1 MTRWGSDNPH
11 PLSQMKTE
19 LVWEGKY
26 DEYGNRR
33 PVNLPTTPLPLQ
45 RIETIDVPLDARKA
59 EANQQGSLFD
69 ETAFRQQHHRDDFR
83 NMLIWGDNKL
93 VMASLLQEF
102 RGKID
107 LIYIDPPFDVG
118 ADFTMKIQIGD
129 DSDEVLK
136 EQSILEAV
144 AYRDTWGKGVDSY
157 LHMMYERL
165 TLMRELLSE
174 RGSIYVHLG
183 YNVLHY
189 VKVIMDEIFGS
200 DNLLNQI
207 VWQKVRSSKAQSK
220 GFGNVHD
227 VVLVY
232 TKGSS
237 FTFNPQYTE
246 LSPER
251 IRKHYKYIEE
261 GTGRR
266 YQLCDLTQKGEGPPR
281 RFGDRVLKPPPGKH
295 WIWSQERIDQAMAE
309 GRIVFTSG
317 KMPRL
322 KRYLDE
328 SLGNP
333 AEDIWVDIPPIN
345 SQSYERLDYDT
356 QKPEQ
361 LLTRI
366 ILASSNEGDLV
377 ADFFC
382 VRKGTR
388 VLVPPPNLPR
398 QRGRNLDSLPV
409 DGEGW
414 GGVSSP
420 HPTSPVNGGGEPAAR
435 PHSLPVDGEGW
446 GGVSSLP
453 VDGEGWGG
461 VSSLPVDGEGWGG
474 VSSLPVDGE
483 GWGGVYIPIECLQ
496 PGDWVLAHDGRP
508 HRVVRTFRRLYRGLM
523 IGIRHNRSSQT
534 LWVTGDHRV
543 LCRKRT
549 LSYNAERSWA
559 HVPEKH
565 FERARAL
572 RKEMTDAER
581 LLWKSL
587 RRQQLGVKFRR
598 QHPIGPYI
606 ADFYSWEAGLVVEVD
621 GDTHF
626 TPEMQ
631 EYDAIRTQYLESLGL
646 QVLRFTNVE
655 IRNYLDAVVERIHDA
670 IQDALPSE
678 NHFLEWRRASS
689 LQVGDV
695 VFFPLLPSPHPSA
708 PVDGVSY
715 PHPTSPVDG
724 VSYPHPTSPVDGVS
738 YPHPTS
744 PVDGVSYPHPTSP
757 VNGGG
762 EPAVQPDS
770 LPVDGE
776 GWGGV
781 SLLPATV
788 IALEQVQTDEEV
800 YDLEVE
806 GAHSYITEVCV
817 VHNCGSGTMLAVA
830 EKLGRRWIGADLGR
844 YAIHVSRKRLIQ
856 VQRELHQ
863 QGKPYRSFD
872 VYNLGRYERQWWQ
885 QERLRGA
892 DTEHRRIV
900 LQFYKAVPLDNPP
913 NSLLHGKKGGAYVHV
928 DQIDSLFTERELHA
942 VAQAAANAGGREL
955 HCLAWEFEMELAV
968 KKQAIEATTGLD
980 IKLKYIPREIMEAN
994 RTEVQFF
1001 EAGYLEAKAIVNNGA
1016 VDVELVRFMPALAEV
1031 PEKEL
1036 QELRARAVKSPFDFI
1051 DFWAVDFEW
1060 REGKPFEHHWQ
1071 DFRTRKDRSL
1081 KTRTDIGW
1089 QYATK
1094 GTHQI
1099 CIKVID
1105 VFGVDTTTVIQVGV

>member
-129 DSDEVLK
+129 DSDEVQK

-165 TLMRELLSE
+165 TLMRDLLSE

-200 DNLLNQI
+200 YNLLNQI

-261 GTGRR
+261 GTDRR

-461 VSSLPVDGEGWGG
+461 V
-474 VSSLPVDGE
+474 
-483 GWGGVYIPIECLQ
+483 YIPIECLQ

-655 IRNYLDAVVERIHDA
+655 IRTYLDAVVERIHDA

-744 PVDGVSYPHPTSP
+744 PVNGGGEPAVQPDSLPVDGEGWGGVSFPHPTSP

-806 GAHSYITEVCV
+806 DAHSYITEVCV
-817 VHNCGSGTMLAVA
+817 VHNCGSGTTLAVA
-830 EKLGRRWIGADLGR
+830 EKLGRRWIGVDLGR

-856 VQRELHQ
+856 VQRELYQ

-892 DTEHRRIV
+892 DCEHRRIV
-900 LQFYKAVPLDNPP
+900 LQFYKAAPLENPP
-913 NSLLHGKKGGAYVHV
+913 SPLLHGKKGGAYVHV
-928 DQIDSLFTERELHA
+928 DQIDSLFTESELRE
-942 VAQAAANAGGREL
+942 VAQAAADAGAREL
-955 HCLAWEFEMELAV
+955 HCLAWEFEMELAA

-994 RTEVQFF
+994 RTKVQFF
-1001 EAGYLEAKAIVNNGA
+1001 EAGYLEAKPIVNNGA

-1036 QELRARAVKSPFDFI
+1036 KELRKRAVKSPFDFI

-1089 QYATK
+1089 RYAAQ

-1099 CIKVID
+1099 CVKVID
-1105 VFGVDTTTVIQVGV
+1105 VFGVDTTTVI

>member
-1 MTRWGSDNPH
+1 
-11 PLSQMKTE
+11 
-19 LVWEGKY
+19 
-26 DEYGNRR
+26 
-33 PVNLPTTPLPLQ
+33 
-45 RIETIDVPLDARKA
+45 
-59 EANQQGSLFD
+59 
-69 ETAFRQQHHRDDFR
+69 
-83 NMLIWGDNKL
+83 
-93 VMASLLQEF
+93 
-102 RGKID
+102 
-107 LIYIDPPFDVG
+107 
-118 ADFTMKIQIGD
+118 
-129 DSDEVLK
+129 
-136 EQSILEAV
+136 
-144 AYRDTWGKGVDSY
+144 
-157 LHMMYERL
+157 
-165 TLMRELLSE
+165 
-174 RGSIYVHLG
+174 
-183 YNVLHY
+183 
-189 VKVIMDEIFGS
+189 
-200 DNLLNQI
+200 
-207 VWQKVRSSKAQSK
+207 
-220 GFGNVHD
+220 
-227 VVLVY
+227 
-232 TKGSS
+232 
-237 FTFNPQYTE
+237 
-246 LSPER
+246 
-251 IRKHYKYIEE
+251 
-261 GTGRR
+261 
-266 YQLCDLTQKGEGPPR
+266 
-281 RFGDRVLKPPPGKH
+281 
-295 WIWSQERIDQAMAE
+295 
-309 GRIVFTSG
+309 
-317 KMPRL
+317 
-322 KRYLDE
+322 
-328 SLGNP
+328 
-333 AEDIWVDIPPIN
+333 
-345 SQSYERLDYDT
+345 
-356 QKPEQ
+356 
-361 LLTRI
+361 
-366 ILASSNEGDLV
+366 
-377 ADFFC
+377 
-382 VRKGTR
+382 
-388 VLVPPPNLPR
+388 
-398 QRGRNLDSLPV
+398 
-409 DGEGW
+409 
-414 GGVSSP
+414 
-420 HPTSPVNGGGEPAAR
+420 
-435 PHSLPVDGEGW
+435 
-446 GGVSSLP
+446 
-453 VDGEGWGG
+453 
-461 VSSLPVDGEGWGG
+461 
-474 VSSLPVDGE
+474 
-483 GWGGVYIPIECLQ
+483 
-496 PGDWVLAHDGRP
+496 
-508 HRVVRTFRRLYRGLM
+508 M

-744 PVDGVSYPHPTSP
+744 PV
-757 VNGGG
+757 NGGG

-817 VHNCGSGTMLAVA
+817 VHNCGSGTTLAVA
-830 EKLGRRWIGADLGR
+830 EKLGRRWIGVDLGR

-856 VQRELHQ
+856 VQRELYQ

-892 DTEHRRIV
+892 DCEHRRIV
-900 LQFYKAVPLDNPP
+900 LQFYKAVPLENPP
-913 NSLLHGKKGGAYVHV
+913 SPLLHGKKGGAYVHV
-928 DQIDSLFTERELHA
+928 DQIDSLFTESELRE
-942 VAQAAANAGGREL
+942 VAQAAADAGAREL
-955 HCLAWEFEMELAV
+955 HCLAWEFEMELAA

-1036 QELRARAVKSPFDFI
+1036 QELRARAVNSPFDFI

-1089 QYATK
+1089 RYATQ

-1105 VFGVDTTTVIQVGV
+1105 VFGVDTTTVIKVKV

>member
-1 MTRWGSDNPH
+1 MTRWGPDNPH

-129 DSDEVLK
+129 DSDEVQK

-165 TLMRELLSE
+165 TLMRDLLSE
-174 RGSIYVHLG
+174 RGSIYVHCDWRVNSL
-183 YNVLHY
+183 LRLLL
-189 VKVIMDEIFGS
+189 DDIFGS
-200 DNLLNQI
+200 EGFKNEIIWHYPGQ
-207 VWQKVRSSKAQSK
+207 SSAKSFFPRK
-220 GFGNVHD
+220 HD
-227 VVLVY
+227 TVFWY
-232 TKGSS
+232 TKGSEWV
-237 FTFNPQYTE
+237 FNSDDVRVPYKESSLKRSQYGGGPGVGYRKEGLQPGWLSSDGKISDTVWEIVDIRLKQFATE
-246 LSPER
+246 KPEALLER
-251 IRKHYKYIEE
+251 IIK
-261 GTGRR
+261 
-266 YQLCDLTQKGEGPPR
+266 
-281 RFGDRVLKPPPGKH
+281 
-295 WIWSQERIDQAMAE
+295 
-309 GRIVFTSG
+309 
-317 KMPRL
+317 
-322 KRYLDE
+322 
-328 SLGNP
+328 
-333 AEDIWVDIPPIN
+333 
-345 SQSYERLDYDT
+345 
-356 QKPEQ
+356 
-361 LLTRI
+361 
-366 ILASSNEGDLV
+366 ASSNEGDLV

-388 VLVPPPNLPR
+388 VWKVAAPPVVPPHAGG
-398 QRGRNLDSLPV
+398 QAGSLPAC
-409 DGEGW
+409 GEGW
-414 GGVSSP
+414 GGGAVISSP
-420 HPTSPVNGGGEPAAR
+420 PVVPPHAGGQAG
-435 PHSLPVDGEGW
+435 SLPACGEGW
-446 GGVSSLP
+446 GGGAVISSPPVVPPHAGGQAGSLP
-453 VDGEGWGG
+453 ACGEGWGG
-461 VSSLPVDGEGWGG
+461 GVSLPACGEGWGG
-474 VSSLPVDGE
+474 GVSLPACGE
-483 GWGGVYIPIECLQ
+483 GWGGGYIPIECLQ

-508 HRVVRTFRRLYRGLM
+508 HRVLRTFRRLYRGMM
-523 IGIRHNRSSQT
+523 IGIQHAKSPAT
-534 LWVTGDHRV
+534 LWLTADHRV
-543 LCRKRT
+543 LAKLRPRSLGGCADWSAVPLSHRERRKQ
-549 LSYNAERSWA
+549 
-559 HVPEKH
+559 
-565 FERARAL
+565 L
-572 RKEMTDAER
+572 RREMTPPER
-581 LLWKSL
+581 KLWKVL
-587 RRQQLGVKFRR
+587 RGEQLGVKFRR

-606 ADFYSWEAGLVVEVD
+606 ADFYSREAQLVVEVD
-621 GDTHF
+621 GVVAHSGEEAF
-626 TPEMQ
+626 
-631 EYDAIRTQYLESLGL
+631 EYDRARDTYMESLGL
-646 QVLRFTNVE
+646 RVMRIPASEVEHNLDGVRDAIKQACEVQDRLDGAQWVRASELRVGDIVFVGPE
-655 IRNYLDAVVERIHDA
+655 RVGVRIERI
-670 IQDALPSE
+670 QRVFSE
-678 NHFLEWRRASS
+678 
-689 LQVGDV
+689 
-695 VFFPLLPSPHPSA
+695 
-708 PVDGVSY
+708 
-715 PHPTSPVDG
+715 
-724 VSYPHPTSPVDGVS
+724 
-738 YPHPTS
+738 
-744 PVDGVSYPHPTSP
+744 
-757 VNGGG
+757 
-762 EPAVQPDS
+762 
-770 LPVDGE
+770 
-776 GWGGV
+776 
-781 SLLPATV
+781 
-788 IALEQVQTDEEV
+788 EEV

-806 GAHSYITEVCV
+806 DAHSYITEVCV
-817 VHNCGSGTMLAVA
+817 VHNCGSGTTLAVA
-830 EKLGRRWIGADLGR
+830 EKLGRRWIGVDLGR

-856 VQRELHQ
+856 VQRELYQ

-892 DTEHRRIV
+892 DCEHRRIV
-900 LQFYKAVPLDNPP
+900 LQFYKAAPLDNPP
-913 NSLLHGKKGGAYVHV
+913 SPLLHGKKGGAYVHV
-928 DQIDSLFTERELHA
+928 DQIDSLFTESELHA

-955 HCLAWEFEMELAV
+955 HCLAWEFEMELAA

-1001 EAGYLEAKAIVNNGA
+1001 EAGYLEATPIVRDGK

-1089 QYATK
+1089 RYATQ

-1105 VFGVDTTTVIQVGV
+1105 VFGVDTTTVIKVEV